1 MPHSTHSLFIAS
13 CACSAALIFSGCDAS
28 EPWVDAETGARSTA
42 TVSIPAPGKA
52 QTGYATGRILGTDGS
67 PIQIA
72 GAQVSVSISGISSA
86 GERVYYN
93 PSPKPDGT
101 YRTRLADGVY
111 HVPTARLQI
120 TYGGEKFS
128 YNLVA
133 LNGPLGDTDSSHGLY
148 CDFVWRINGPIPLYE
163 ANPDESNH
171 THWFGGSIGI
181 QYLGYREDLKRGVRS
196 PSEGSHFSFLLQ
208 SQGPIIDG
216 STSAVLKRELA
227 LTNGWIR
234 PGALHDIPAGKY
246 TLTGIVT
253 EPDGQQTPL
262 EFEIGYGKFADFQ
275 EVFFTPGSY
284 GGLNSILTGIAPK
297 GW

>member
-1 MPHSTHSLFIAS
+1 MPHYTPSPFVAS
-13 CACSAALIFSGCDAS
+13 CACAAVFIFAGCDAS
-28 EPWVDAETGARSTA
+28 APASDTPKPTPSAATELST
-42 TVSIPAPGKA
+42 PGTA
-52 QTGYATGRILGTDGS
+52 QSGYATGRILGTDGA

-72 GAQVSVSISGISSA
+72 GAQVSINIQGVSSA
-86 GERVYYN
+86 GERVSYN

-120 TYGGEKFS
+120 VYSGEKFA

-133 LNGPLGDTDSSHGLY
+133 LNGPMGDTDSSDGLY

-163 ANPDESNH
+163 ANPEESTH

-181 QYLGYREDLKRGVRS
+181 QYLTYREDTDRGVRG
-196 PSEGSHFSFLLQ
+196 PEDGSRFAFRLQ
-208 SQGPIIDG
+208 PHGPIIDG
-216 STSAVLKRELA
+216 STSEELARELV

-234 PGALHDIPAGKY
+234 PSALHDIPAGKY
-246 TLTGIVT
+246 TLTGSVT
-253 EPDGQQTPL
+253 EPGGQPTTL
-262 EFEIGYGKFADFQ
+262 EFEIGYDEFADSQ
-275 EVFFTPGSY
+275 EIFFTPGSY
-284 GGLNSILTGIAPK
+284 GGLNPVHAAIAPK